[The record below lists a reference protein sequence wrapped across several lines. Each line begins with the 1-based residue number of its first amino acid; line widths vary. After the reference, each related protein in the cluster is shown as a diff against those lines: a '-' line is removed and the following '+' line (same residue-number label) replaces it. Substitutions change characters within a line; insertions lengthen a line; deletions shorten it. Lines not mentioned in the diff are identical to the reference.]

1 MFIKF
6 DGRLINTNAI
16 SEVYAVQQNDQY
28 KIMLFRLDGSYL
40 TSESFS
46 VASKAADRF
55 DELTNILIE
64 TQEEK

>member
-6 DGRLINTNAI
+6 DGRLINSNAI

-55 DELTNILIE
+55 EELTNILIS
-64 TQEEK
+64 QEEK